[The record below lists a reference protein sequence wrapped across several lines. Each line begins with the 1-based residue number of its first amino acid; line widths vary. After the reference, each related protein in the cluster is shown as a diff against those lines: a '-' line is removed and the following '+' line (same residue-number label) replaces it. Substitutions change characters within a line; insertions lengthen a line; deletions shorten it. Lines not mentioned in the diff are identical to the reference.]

1 MAIAVRWRSK
11 HIADSRVKNK
21 KSWLYTM
28 NTCIHVCLLYFFFL
42 FCVYKNAQRQN
53 CIKAKRQKIFFFAY
67 KKAAA
72 VRLKI
77 HEVIGEKMNEKKSV
91 RRGKKSCE

>member
-11 HIADSRVKNK
+11 HTADSRVKNK

-28 NTCIHVCLLYFFFL
+28 NTCIHVCLLYFF
-42 FCVYKNAQRQN
+42 CVYKNAQWQN
-53 CIKAKRQKIFFFAY
+53 CIKAKQKNFFAY

-77 HEVIGEKMNEKKSV
+77 HEVIGEKMNEKKII
-91 RRGKKSCE
+91 GKMRQKKFQMRFG